1 MRPKDSLLLQRLVG
15 MVDEKKP
22 RREWGCGYVGIEANI
37 HNYSETV

>member
-22 RREWGCGYVGIEANI
+22 RREWGWGYVGIEANI